1 MEIRPLALAQ
11 LAPGPLAAQ
20 LAIYLG
26 WVRGGVLGATLAAL
40 LPRLAGLSAAI
51 SSYTRDARGWY
62 TLSAGSQALRYAAAA
77 VLLAPLTLLMG
88 GTLTLLIRHLV
99 AGDLGRAGARIG
111 ALYGGVELAE
121 SEGIAHAGGYAWGT
135 ANSVRA
141 IERAVRQ
148 VRACFP
154 DTPRLFV
161 GDLSREHGGWLGPH
175 ASHQAGLDA
184 DIGYFYVGPPLW
196 YQRATA
202 KNLDVPRT
210 RALLKALVEGG
221 NVEMI
226 FVDRSVQT
234 LLKRAANEPE
244 SDELLDEAWFEGPL
258 KRDTIIRHAWGHA
271 THFHVRFTDPDAT
284 ALGTRLVQLLPVA
297 HPLRRIF
304 PGTAKR

>member
-1 MEIRPLALAQ
+1 MEI
-11 LAPGPLAAQ
+11 APRATDGDAGSL
-20 LAIYLG
+20 L
-26 WVRGGVLGATLAAL
+26 LGALEDRPTAETQRATGDSAEPPRACPREPALELESLPWATNDAL
-40 LPRLAGLSAAI
+40 LGMVADPAKRVGSASI
-51 SSYTRDARGWY
+51 
-62 TLSAGSQALRYAAAA
+62 
-77 VLLAPLTLLMG
+77 
-88 GTLTLLIRHLV
+88 
-99 AGDLGRAGARIG
+99 GRAARG
-111 ALYGGVELAE
+111 ALYGGIELAE
-121 SEGIAHAGGYAWGT
+121 SEGIVHAGGYAWGT

-141 IERAVRQ
+141 IERAVRE

-210 RALLKALVEGG
+210 RALLKALIEGG

-226 FVDRSVQT
+226 FIDRSVQT
-234 LLKRAANEPE
+234 LLKRASNEPR
-244 SDELLDEAWFEGPL
+244 SDALLNEAWFEGPL
-258 KRDTIIRHAWGHA
+258 KRDAIIRHAWGHA

-284 ALGTRLVQLLPVA
+284 ALGNRLVQLLPLT
-297 HPLRRIF
+297 HPLRRVF
-304 PGTAKR
+304 PGAAMR

>member
-1 MEIRPLALAQ
+1 VLLAVGLVAGCSSP
-11 LAPGPLAAQ
+11 AGSVAT
-20 LAIYLG
+20 
-26 WVRGGVLGATLAAL
+26 RGV
-40 LPRLAGLSAAI
+40 
-51 SSYTRDARGWY
+51 DV
-62 TLSAGSQALRYAAAA
+62 TLSAPPPPVIEPRA
-77 VLLAPLTLLMG
+77 T
-88 GTLTLLIRHLV
+88 
-99 AGDLGRAGARIG
+99 DDDAGARHAEEQHATGEPALPPACPREPPLELESPPWASNDALLGMVADPSKRVGSASIGRAARG

-121 SEGIAHAGGYAWGT
+121 SEGIVHAGGYAWGT

-141 IERAVRQ
+141 LERAVRQ

-184 DIGYFYVGPPLW
+184 DVGYFYVGPPLW

-210 RALLKALVEGG
+210 RLVLKTLIEGG

-226 FVDRSVQT
+226 FIDRSVQN
-234 LLKRAANEPE
+234 LLRRQPNEPT
-244 SDELLDEAWFEGPL
+244 SDDLLDETWFEGPL
-258 KRDTIIRHAWGHA
+258 RREAIIRHAWGHA
-271 THFHVRFTDPDAT
+271 THFHVRFKDPDAT
-284 ALGTRLVQLLPVA
+284 ALGERLVQLLPAA
-297 HPLRRIF
+297 HPLRRVF